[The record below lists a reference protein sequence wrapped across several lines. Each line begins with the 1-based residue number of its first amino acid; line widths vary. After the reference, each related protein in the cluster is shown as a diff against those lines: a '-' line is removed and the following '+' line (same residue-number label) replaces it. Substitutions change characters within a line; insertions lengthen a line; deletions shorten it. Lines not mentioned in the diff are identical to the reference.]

1 MFFKEQYA
9 QQKLRVTE
17 YLIALPRERESMGV
31 FDNSKVCV
39 CVCVWGGGGGGTF
52 SLFAANLGNSA
63 DSGFRSVPRNLPP

>member
-39 CVCVWGGGGGGTF
+39 GGGGGGKLSPC
-52 SLFAANLGNSA
+52 SLQI
-63 DSGFRSVPRNLPP
+63 

>member
-39 CVCVWGGGGGGTF
+39 WGGGGGETF

>member
-31 FDNSKVCV
+31 FDNSKVRV
-39 CVCVWGGGGGGTF
+39 CVCVGGGGGGDF
-52 SLFAANLGNSA
+52 LPVRCE
-63 DSGFRSVPRNLPP
+63 FRKFRRFWL

>member
-39 CVCVWGGGGGGTF
+39 CVGGGGTF

-63 DSGFRSVPRNLPP
+63 DSGFRSVSRNLPP

>member
-31 FDNSKVCV
+31 FDNSKSVCV
-39 CVCVWGGGGGGTF
+39 CVGGGGGELSPC
-52 SLFAANLGNSA
+52 SLQI
-63 DSGFRSVPRNLPP
+63 